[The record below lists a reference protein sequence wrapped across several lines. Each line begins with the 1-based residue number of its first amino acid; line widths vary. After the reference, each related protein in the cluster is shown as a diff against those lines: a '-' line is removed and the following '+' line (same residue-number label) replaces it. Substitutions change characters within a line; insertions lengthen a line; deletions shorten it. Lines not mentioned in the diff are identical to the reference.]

1 MTRRRWIGAA
11 ILSVALLLLG
21 GRIAANA
28 YAEFQW
34 YAAIGALPVW
44 RLRMRTLIVMRAV
57 AFAAWGT
64 FLFLNFYAVRRSVAA
79 VRIPRRM
86 ANLEIGEDLPGHYL
100 DIAAVI
106 LAVGVGALLA
116 WSYADWTRAAL
127 AWNGLPFGEIAPP
140 FELDLGFY
148 LYWLPFETALR
159 DSALVGLIIT
169 IGLVGLLYA
178 LTPSLRRTGGRIYV
192 SNHVRRHLFVLVAL
206 LLMILAWTFRLD
218 AHQTLLGGSGPDGL
232 FTAADSRGSI
242 PANTW
247 LSLLTLAVAAL
258 VLWSGWTGQLRIALS
273 IIGLLVVGAVAARQ
287 LAPRAA
293 AASAADAA
301 RTVASADMP
310 DVAPEH
316 RPYAL
321 MRDVYTRRAY
331 AVDRL
336 SVLGDDVRALPAPAA
351 ASAISAWDPSAL
363 TRGAARLTGG
373 VPHRVGWNAQ
383 DGQLDA
389 IIPLAPGGQGGSARS
404 WSAISIAA
412 PLADASGDV
421 IAHTGHSSVDR
432 SRPIAPVR
440 IVDGAQGYLL
450 VEDSSDDIAGPSLD
464 SRRVRFA
471 FAWSAQNY
479 TLLSREA
486 GTRVLL
492 ERDPREIV
500 RRLAPFF
507 QQGTTL
513 FPVVERDTLY
523 WVVELYAVSAHYPL
537 SRHFHFGQRLVR
549 YVHHAATAIV
559 NGSNGSVQ
567 LVLTDLPEPVTRSW
581 ARLVPAL
588 FDTWAAVRP
597 SLADALPPAVDGAR
611 LQAEAL
617 ASSGTRAQPEGGGNL
632 AAQDGGAA
640 TELLQGDPTLHGILV
655 EQGSRS
661 ATAWTVPVLDR
672 QQRLRGAV
680 VAVGGRVHESRYLS
694 LPMSEERWPAIRE
707 SLRRALDTLTQAP
720 REARVIHGP
729 VRAAPLPNDLVLVQ
743 SAYTW
748 RGDGAPTLLG
758 TAIHLRDNPARVGAT
773 IPGALGVAVSPPPA
787 GDGTLRGGQLEAR
800 VRALYAAMETALAR
814 GDLVAFGAAFDSL
827 GRALGLGPRQ

>member
-1 MTRRRWIGAA
+1 MTRRRWIAIAIVSVA
-11 ILSVALLLLG
+11 ILLLV

-28 YAEFQW
+28 YAEYQW
-34 YAAIGALPVW
+34 YAAVDGLDVW
-44 RLRMRTLIVMRAV
+44 NLRMRTLIVMRGV

-86 ANLEIGEDLPGHYL
+86 ANLEIGEDLPGQYL
-100 DIAAVI
+100 DVAALL
-106 LAVGVGALLA
+106 LAAGVGALLA
-116 WSYADWTRAAL
+116 WSYADWTRTAL

-148 LYWLPFETALR
+148 VYWLPFEMAMR
-159 DSALVGLIIT
+159 DSVLVGLIIT
-169 IGLVGLLYA
+169 LGLVGLLYA

-206 LLMILAWTFRLD
+206 FLVVLAWTFRLD
-218 AHQTLLGGSGPDGL
+218 AHETLLRGSGPSGL
-232 FTAADSRGSI
+232 FTAADSRGTI

-247 LSLLTLAVAAL
+247 LSVLTLAVAAL
-258 VLWSGWTGQLRIALS
+258 VLWSGWTGQLRIAFS
-273 IIGLLVVGAVAARQ
+273 IVGLLVAGAVAARQ
-287 LAPRAA
+287 LAPRSAASSAA
-293 AASAADAA
+293 AAA
-301 RTVASADMP
+301 RTAAVPEMP
-310 DVAPEH
+310 DVAPED

-331 AVDRL
+331 GVDRL
-336 SVLGDDVRALPAPAA
+336 AALGEDVRALPAPAA

-373 VPHRVGWNAQ
+373 VPHRVGWSIR

-389 IIPLAPGGQGGSARS
+389 IIPLAPGGQSGTVRS
-404 WSAISIAA
+404 WSALSLAA

-421 IAHTGHSSVDR
+421 IAYTGHTTADR
-432 SRPIAPVR
+432 ARPISPVR
-440 IVDGAQGYLL
+440 IVDGAQGYQL
-450 VEDSSDDIAGPSLD
+450 VEDAPDDIAGPSLD

-479 TLLSREA
+479 SLLSREP
-486 GTRVLL
+486 GIRVLL

-513 FPVVERDTLY
+513 FPVVERDTLF
-523 WVVELYAVSAHYPL
+523 WIIELYAVSAHYPL
-537 SRHFHFGQRLVR
+537 SLHLHFGQREVR
-549 YVHHAATAIV
+549 YAHHAATAIV
-559 NGSNGSVQ
+559 NGSSGGVQ
-567 LVLTDLPEPVTRSW
+567 LVLTDQPEPLARSW

-588 FDTWAAVRP
+588 FETWAAVRP
-597 SLADALPPAVDGAR
+597 SLADALPPAIDGAR

-632 AAQDGGAA
+632 ATQDGGAA
-640 TELLQGDPTLHGILV
+640 TELLDGDPTLHGVLV
-655 EQGSRS
+655 DRSTRS
-661 ATAWTVPVLDR
+661 ATGWTVPVLDR

-680 VAVGGRVHESRYLS
+680 VAVGGRLHESRYLA
-694 LPMSEERWPAIRE
+694 LPVSEERWPAIRE
-707 SLRRALDTLTQAP
+707 SLRRALDTLNQVP
-720 REARVIHGP
+720 REANVVHGP
-729 VRAAPLPNDLVLVQ
+729 VRVAPLPNDLVLVQ
-743 SAYTW
+743 SAYIW

-758 TAIHLRDNPARVGAT
+758 TAIHVRDNPARVGAT
-773 IPGALGVAVSPPPA
+773 IPGALGVAVSPPPTA
-787 GDGTLRGGQLEAR
+787 GGPLRGDSLEAR
-800 VRALYAAMETALAR
+800 IRELYTAMENALAR
-814 GDLVAFGAAFDSL
+814 GDLAAFGAAFDSL
-827 GRALGLGPRQ
+827 GSALGQAPRQ